1 MSRKKSQQ
9 QQQQSR
15 QRRIRRN
22 HRRNNCR
29 EQQQQQHQSLQQR
42 GGDAHSIDLASVLP
56 ANSFYPYNNDAASL
70 PNPMDTRA
78 LQHQLA
84 HAPMQRGGRR
94 SRGRSRK
101 RRTTKYMNYAGRQ
114 VGCRTRARARSG
126 RARSGRSGRARSGR
140 SRTQSGGDSLNYLP
154 SDANMILRSAS
165 TFAGN
170 LLAGLK
176 GVHGAPSA
184 LPFEDQALQSANK

>member
-9 QQQQSR
+9 QQQQQSR
-15 QRRIRRN
+15 QRRNKRN
-22 HRRNNCR
+22 RRNNCR
-29 EQQQQQHQSLQQR
+29 QQQQQQSLQQR
-42 GGDAHSIDLASVLP
+42 GGDAHSIDLASILP
-56 ANSFYPYNNDAASL
+56 ANSFYPYNNDAAVL

-84 HAPMQRGGRR
+84 HAPVQRGGRSR
-94 SRGRSRK
+94 SRSRSHK

-114 VGCRTRARARSG
+114 VGCRTRARAS
-126 RARSGRSGRARSGR
+126 ARARSGR
-140 SRTQSGGDSLNYLP
+140 SRSRTHHGRQQSGGDSLNYLP